1 MLLRRIARADGKKAE
16 QLSKIKRN
24 IMYNLAYQILV
35 LIIPIITTPYI
46 SRVLGVKGVGAYSY
60 VSSVEYYFFIF
71 ITLGLTNYGN
81 RSIAKC
87 ADNKT
92 ERSRT
97 FWSIYFMQF
106 LCGICVI
113 VIYVLFASIFSDSNY
128 RKYFFIYTLH
138 VLSAILDINWFYFG
152 IEEFRFTTIRNAIV
166 KFATFL
172 CVLIFVRGKY
182 ALTAY
187 FVVVAGSAFIS
198 NLLLWFRIPRYVN
211 QYKPTIQE
219 SLIHLKPNCLLF
231 IPIIAMSVYR
241 VMDKIMIKQLS
252 GVVENGYY
260 ENADRIITISLTVF
274 SAIATVMMPAI
285 SGMVAKRNDVAVRQ
299 MLRDMLQV
307 VNWLSIA
314 MVLGLMAIARQ
325 FAPLFFG
332 NDFAKSGILL
342 IGLAPTIFLSG
353 WKNVLR
359 SQYLIPYEKDRAYV
373 ASLIVGACC
382 NVGANL
388 IFIPRYGAKGA
399 VIGTL
404 IAEFAGWVIQ
414 TYIVGKDIDIR
425 VFFKDFIIFI
435 PAGLIMGFCALKLIH
450 LLPDNLFSTVVVIC
464 ISAIFYVGLSALTLY
479 FVDRTRLERVIMSVN
494 KKAQGRKKK

>member
-46 SRVLGVKGVGAYSY
+46 SRVLGVKGVGVYSY

-92 ERSRT
+92 ERSHT

-113 VIYVLFASIFSDSNY
+113 VIYVLFASFFSDSNY

-187 FVVVAGSAFIS
+187 FVVVAGSTFIS

-231 IPIIAMSVYR
+231 IPIIAISVYR

-260 ENADRIITISLTVF
+260 ENADRIITISMTAF
-274 SAIATVMMPAI
+274 SAVATVMMPAI
-285 SGMVAKRNDVAVRQ
+285 SNMVASGDNDKIKKI
-299 MLRDMLQV
+299 LRDMMQV
-307 VNWLSIA
+307 IMCLSIA
-314 MVLGLMAIARQ
+314 MTFGLIAVARE

-332 NDFAKSGILL
+332 IQFIETGYLMM
-342 IGLAPTIFLSG
+342 GLAPTIVFSG

-359 SQYLIPYEKDRAYV
+359 GQYLIPYERDKAYV
-373 ASLIVGACC
+373 ISLVLGAVANVIC
-382 NVGANL
+382 NS
-388 IFIPRYGAKGA
+388 IFIPRYGARGA
-399 VIGTL
+399 VLGTL
-404 IAEFAGWVIQ
+404 VAEMAGFIIQ
-414 TYIVGKDIDIR
+414 TYV
-425 VFFKDFIIFI
+425 
-435 PAGLIMGFCALKLIH
+435 AGQ
-450 LLPDNLFSTVVVIC
+450 DIC
-464 ISAIFYVGLSALTLY
+464 ISEMFKDAALFIPDGLLMGVAVHYILKVLPKNLIGVLLAIFLGAILYMLLVTATLY
-479 FVDRTRLERVIMSVN
+479 VFNKERLIYLLN
-494 KKAQGRKKK
+494 LIKGRRKHAA